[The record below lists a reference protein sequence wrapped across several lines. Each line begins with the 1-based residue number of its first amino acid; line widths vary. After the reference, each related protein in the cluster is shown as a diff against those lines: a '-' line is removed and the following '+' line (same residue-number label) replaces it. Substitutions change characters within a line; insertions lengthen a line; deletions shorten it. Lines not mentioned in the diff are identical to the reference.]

1 VLVEA
6 SQANGGQQTLTL
18 LQSAP
23 KIDFT
28 DGHTSVA
35 EGEAELE
42 TDAELILGVS
52 VLLQMELKVPDL
64 DTLVRSVLVSRLV
77 GHEFEKSVG
86 RKCYWVKERACSLG
100 KDLYNQRISILYRLE
115 SSSNYCSTFQNR

>member
-1 VLVEA
+1 MLVEA

-35 EGEAELE
+35 EGGAELE

-52 VLLQMELKVPDL
+52 VLQQMELKVPDL

-77 GHEFEKSVG
+77 GYEFEKSVG
-86 RKCYWVKERACSLG
+86 RKCYWVKEIARSLE

-115 SSSNYCSTFQNR
+115 SSSN

>member
-1 VLVEA
+1 MLVKA

-23 KIDFT
+23 KIDFI

-52 VLLQMELKVPDL
+52 VLLQMKLKVPNL
-64 DTLVRSVLVSRLV
+64 NTLVRSVLISRLV
-77 GHEFEKSVG
+77 EYEFEKSVG
-86 RKCYWVKERACSLG
+86 RKCYWVKEIARSLE

-115 SSSNYCSTFQNR
+115 SSSN